1 MYEDLKLP
9 KLSKGAHEAGS
20 GELCIM
26 EAIAFIERE
35 PHSDS
40 PECTSPVV
48 AAFCRGVNDF
58 MSDADRQRLWKFA
71 TRIAGTASPEYD
83 RERGKYLGMK
93 AVTVFAVEACE
104 GKINAKLVG
113 AMRNAKTLEDASSAA
128 YAAARSACSAAAYAV
143 ASSAAHAGGLIDHV
157 FAVLDGLLDI
167 GPKGKFSHPERVK
180 ELCEQFA

>member
-128 YAAARSACSAAAYAV
+128 YAAAYAV